1 VECFEKRKAVGGKS
15 KLLHFNEEVKHLAA
29 FRVDDL
35 AILAN
40 VFAEHF
46 PITVRYGLHM
56 ASLPGHHRCAACP
69 SEGRSEDLS
78 SEGQPDEVS

>member
-1 VECFEKRKAVGGKS
+1 MKYLAV
-15 KLLHFNEEVKHLAA
+15 
-29 FRVDDL
+29 FRVDYF

-40 VFAEHF
+40 ELTKYF

-56 ASLPGHHRCAACP
+56 ASLPGHHLYAVCP